1 MSEINL
7 LTNEQKLDQKLH
19 VYFKFINVFLVLCFL
34 GVSGI
39 TYYYYT
45 LYAPLLEEK
54 NKMETK
60 VLNIKTEL
68 VSYSEEELALRDIKN
83 RYDLAMR
90 FKGEKVLFEKIIV
103 DIYQRN
109 ISGGVKFK
117 TITFNND
124 KKIVSIRVSADST
137 SFKRFVD
144 NIKAVSVAEN
154 NIKSLFSPSDVPEEV
169 NEVSKEYVVT
179 VRYSPEKL
187 NVK

>member
-1 MSEINL
+1 
-7 LTNEQKLDQKLH
+7 
-19 VYFKFINVFLVLCFL
+19 
-34 GVSGI
+34 
-39 TYYYYT
+39 
-45 LYAPLLEEK
+45 
-54 NKMETK
+54 
-60 VLNIKTEL
+60 
-68 VSYSEEELALRDIKN
+68 
-83 RYDLAMR
+83 MR

-109 ISGGVKFK
+109 TSGGVKFK

-144 NIKAVSVAEN
+144 NIKAVSVSDN

-179 VRYSPEKL
+179 VRYNPEKL

>member
-137 SFKRFVD
+137 SFMRYFD

-179 VRYSPEKL
+179 VRYNPEKL